1 MNFTF
6 IREGPA
12 LLVENESTSLVIA
25 DLHFGIESEFSRR
38 GIHIPSR
45 SCERGERAIRC
56 AKETHPDRIILLGDV
71 KHNVPLT
78 SKQEYYEL
86 PRILDNFRAIA
97 TLRILPG
104 NHDSGLERFLNPEEI
119 LPARGACIDGV
130 GYLHGHT
137 LPDPALLGGL
147 IILGHLHP
155 IVALYDEVGCA
166 LRDAAYIA
174 ADLNEACLL
183 GKATVPGRTTRLLF
197 MPAFN
202 ELSGYDL
209 RSLAQSGPGPFS
221 RCMNKDTAEIFL
233 ADGTYV
239 GTFDSLASPP
249 GA

>member
-12 LLVENESTSLVIA
+12 LLVGNAESSLVIA
-25 DLHFGIESEFSRR
+25 DLHFGIESEYARR

-45 SCERGERAIRC
+45 SAERGERAIRC
-56 AKETHPDRIILLGDV
+56 LEQTRPDRIILLGDV

-78 SKQEYYEL
+78 SRQEFREL
-86 PRILDNFRAIA
+86 PRILDSFRSFAP
-97 TLRILPG
+97 LRVVPG
-104 NHDSGLERFLNPEEI
+104 NHDGGLDRFLAPEEI
-119 LPARGACIDGV
+119 LPVRGAIIDGI

-137 LPDPALLGGL
+137 LPDPSLFGGL
-147 IILGHLHP
+147 IILGHHHP
-155 IVALYDEVGCA
+155 VVALYDEVGCA

-174 ADLNEACLL
+174 AEVDEGCLQ
-183 GKATVPGRTTRLLF
+183 GKKDVPGRSTRLLF

-209 RSLAQSGPGPFS
+209 RSLADGALGPFP

-239 GTFDSLASPP
+239 GTFETLAPP
-249 GA
+249 EHP